1 MPKSKQLFERIPL
14 RDISHVLG
22 DQKPAGSP
30 PERNSDSLD
39 NSKPLAPKKPT
50 TIVQKNPLARKVRT
64 KTDTEDRSIES
75 WLNQDI
81 FRKQR
86 ERATQIVLH
95 GPLASTNNRYLALAD
110 KSFGRNNPKSKRK
123 TSEEGLAMR

>member
-1 MPKSKQLFERIPL
+1 MPKRKQLFESIPL

-30 PERNSDSLD
+30 PERNSDSPD
-39 NSKPLAPKKPT
+39 NSKPLAKKPT
-50 TIVQKNPLARKVRT
+50 TVVQKTRLPRKAWP
-64 KTDTEDRSIES
+64 KTDEEDRSIES
-75 WLNQDI
+75 WLNKDI

-86 ERATQIVLH
+86 EQATQIVLH

-110 KSFGRNNPKSKRK
+110 QALGKNNAKSKRK
-123 TSEEGLAMR
+123 ASEEGLAMR